1 MKKILFGCIVSLT
14 VFSCNKKPDK
24 DDVELRAQVMA
35 SCESTALS
43 PEMSEEKEILVKE
56 YCSCSTDKML
66 GEFTYAEMM
75 MMNNPTKELEDRL
88 KKMIYPCL
96 KDLEGKSAELEKK

>member
-1 MKKILFGCIVSLT
+1 MKKILFGCIISLT

-24 DDVELRAQVMA
+24 DDAELRAQVMA

-43 PEMSEEKEILVKE
+43 PEMSEENEILVKE

-66 GEFTYAEMM
+66 GEFTYAEMKVLGVM
-75 MMNNPTKELEDRL
+75 EIALGLFGTYFIGYGMD
-88 KKMIYPCL
+88 
-96 KDLEGKSAELEKK
+96 

>member
-1 MKKILFGCIVSLT
+1 MKKILFGCIISLT

-24 DDVELRAQVMA
+24 DDAELRAQVMA

-56 YCSCSTDKML
+56 YCNLQADFTTLAGCSSRRGQDAFASSIRARARKAFWVL
-66 GEFTYAEMM
+66 RR
-75 MMNNPTKELEDRL
+75 PVSV
-88 KKMIYPCL
+88 IP
-96 KDLEGKSAELEKK
+96 SS